1 MAKFTH
7 LHVHSEYSLLDG
19 LSKIDEL
26 ISRTKELGMDSLA
39 LTDHGVMHG
48 IIKFYLKAKKAGIKP
63 IIGMEAYVAARS
75 RFDKKPGI
83 DANRYHLILL
93 AKNEKGYKNLIKLS
107 SLAHLEGFYYKPR
120 IDMQLLKKHSEGLIC
135 STACLQGE
143 IPDLLRKR
151 MYDKAEQ
158 RAKQFLEI
166 FNKDFYIEIMR
177 NNYPEQEQVNQ
188 KLIQISQKFGIPL
201 VATNDVHYVNKQ
213 DAEAQDALLAIQTQK
228 LMSDKNRLTM
238 FDSPTF
244 YLRSPEEM
252 TELFKDIPEALENT
266 TKIKDECNLEIEL
279 GKWHLPIFN
288 VPQGYTANSYFK
300 KLINNGLRKRYSEI
314 TEEIKKRADYEFSV
328 ITGKGYATYFLIVQD
343 FVNWAKKQGIRVG
356 PGRGSV
362 AGSIISYALRITSVD
377 PLYFQLP
384 FERFMHPDRPST
396 PDIDLDFA
404 DNRRDQVINYVIK
417 KYGEDKVAQIIT
429 FGRMEARGA
438 VRDIGRV
445 LGMPY
450 SEPDRIAKLIPFGM
464 SINKALKTV
473 SELAGLYEQDNYK
486 KLIDLA
492 KKVEGVAR
500 HSSTHASAVVVS
512 DKKLTNYT
520 PLQLETKTRQRRIT
534 QYDMYDIDIDANPN
548 AIGLL
553 KIDFL
558 GLRNLS
564 VLEHCL
570 NIIKKTKGQNMD
582 LSKIPLDDQ
591 KTFELLSKGSTG
603 AIFQL
608 ETSGMTKNIRRLK
621 PSTIFDIMAMVA
633 LYRPGP
639 IQTIPEY
646 IKRKHNPE
654 QVQYFHP
661 KLKDILSRSH
671 GLIVY
676 QDDVLL
682 IATQLAGY
690 SWAEADK
697 LRHAM
702 SSKKHRPE
710 MGKLKDKFIKGC
722 IQAGLNKPNAE
733 KLFKLIEPFGAYGFN
748 KCLAGDTKIPVA
760 SGKII
765 SIENLYKNKLKKES
779 VISLNK
785 NQKLEFGTI
794 KNIQKNGLKPI
805 YEITTRAGRNIQA
818 TKKHRFWTF
827 DGWKK
832 LKDLKE
838 KDRIA
843 TWRYWPTKETNKI
856 NWPVHKLAL
865 LGHVL
870 SEGNTCHPSGFYLY
884 TNSEKMMKDYVKTLE
899 AFKNTKATV
908 SRRMKRNGA
917 YSVYA
922 GRINLKEKSEA
933 VEWIKNELNLKYK
946 KATEKFFPK
955 QVFLLNK
962 EKLSILIG
970 KMWSGDGSINL
981 REQNL
986 FYATSSEKMAKELQ
1000 ELLLKFGILG
1010 KLKHKQFKYK
1020 GTKKPGW
1027 CVYISRYDNLLKFY
1041 KLIGPHLI
1049 GKKKIELEKLI
1060 NTHNILNNPNKLYA
1074 RGTADTIPASIIN
1087 IFRNECFQ
1095 ENLIMRTVATSAG
1108 VSDRLFVPDK
1118 RKQGFQRET
1127 IQKIGTALNSK
1138 ELKNYAN
1145 SDIFWDRIKSIKY
1158 ISKKQTYDLTILK
1171 NHNFVANGFIVHNS
1185 HSACYAT
1192 IAYQTAYLK
1201 ANYPKEFMAAA
1212 LASEMT
1218 NIERIAFL
1226 IAECKRMEINVL
1238 APNINESFENFTVID
1253 NNSIRFGLEA
1263 IKNVGHNIVESIV
1276 SERKQ
1281 NGKFTSITNFVSRV
1295 KSKDLNKKSLESL
1308 IKAGAFDDLAERKQL
1323 LFNLEKLLVWAREQ
1337 QKQHLAGQKG
1347 LFDNNNSTIF
1357 NHEIRLQQTAPAGKK
1372 QKLKWEKELL
1382 GLYITSHPLEDFA
1395 ELFKKT
1401 ALPIA
1406 KILADFLNIGK
1417 RVKIGGII
1425 SSIKR
1430 VITRTGKPMLF
1441 ITLEDQT
1448 DKMEVVAFPRI
1459 VENKPEL
1466 FQENKIV
1473 FVSGSVNTR
1482 DGVPKLICD
1491 DIEEIIEQE

>member
-1 MAKFTH
+1 MKFTH

-26 ISRTKELGMDSLA
+26 IARAKELGMDSIA

-48 IIKFYLKAKKAGIKP
+48 VIKFYLKAKEAGIKP

-75 RFDKKPGI
+75 RFDKEPGI

-107 SLAHLEGFYYKPR
+107 TLAHLEGFYYKPR
-120 IDMQLLKKHSEGLIC
+120 IDMELLKKCSEGLIC

-143 IPDLLRKR
+143 IPALLRKR
-151 MYDKAEQ
+151 MYEKAEQ
-158 RAKQFLEI
+158 RTNQLLEI

-177 NNYPEQEQVNQ
+177 NDYPEQEEINQ

-201 VATNDVHYVNKQ
+201 VATNDVHYVNKE

-238 FDSPTF
+238 LNSPTF
-244 YLRSPEEM
+244 YLRSSEEM

-266 TKIKDECNLEIEL
+266 TKIKDKCNLEIEL

-288 VPQGYTANSYFK
+288 VPEEYTPDSYFK
-300 KLINNGLRKRYSEI
+300 KLINEGLKKRYSEI
-314 TEEIKKRADYEFSV
+314 TQEIKKRADYEFSV

-362 AGSIISYALRITSVD
+362 AGSIISYALRITSID

-404 DNRRDQVINYVIK
+404 DNRRDEVINYVIE

-429 FGRMEARGA
+429 FGRMEARGS

-450 SEPDRIAKLIPFGM
+450 SEPDRIAKLIPSGM

-486 KLIDLA
+486 RLIDLA

-520 PLQLETKTRQRRIT
+520 PLQLETKTRKRRIT

-570 NIIKKTKGQNMD
+570 NIIEKTGKEKID
-582 LSKIPLDDQ
+582 LSEIPLDDQ
-591 KTFELLSKGSTG
+591 KTFKLLSKGSTG

-608 ETSGMTKNIRRLK
+608 DTSGMTKNIRRLK
-621 PSTIFDIMAMVA
+621 PTTIFDIMAMVA

-654 QVQYFHP
+654 QIQYLHP

-690 SWAEADK
+690 SWKEADK

-710 MGKLKDKFIKGC
+710 MGKLKEKFINGC
-722 IQAGLNKPNAE
+722 VQAGLNKPNAE

-748 KCLAGDTKIPVA
+748 K
-760 SGKII
+760 
-765 SIENLYKNKLKKES
+765 
-779 VISLNK
+779 
-785 NQKLEFGTI
+785 
-794 KNIQKNGLKPI
+794 
-805 YEITTRAGRNIQA
+805 
-818 TKKHRFWTF
+818 
-827 DGWKK
+827 
-832 LKDLKE
+832 
-838 KDRIA
+838 
-843 TWRYWPTKETNKI
+843 
-856 NWPVHKLAL
+856 
-865 LGHVL
+865 
-870 SEGNTCHPSGFYLY
+870 
-884 TNSEKMMKDYVKTLE
+884 
-899 AFKNTKATV
+899 
-908 SRRMKRNGA
+908 
-917 YSVYA
+917 
-922 GRINLKEKSEA
+922 
-933 VEWIKNELNLKYK
+933 
-946 KATEKFFPK
+946 
-955 QVFLLNK
+955 
-962 EKLSILIG
+962 
-970 KMWSGDGSINL
+970 
-981 REQNL
+981 
-986 FYATSSEKMAKELQ
+986 
-1000 ELLLKFGILG
+1000 
-1010 KLKHKQFKYK
+1010 
-1020 GTKKPGW
+1020 
-1027 CVYISRYDNLLKFY
+1027 
-1041 KLIGPHLI
+1041 
-1049 GKKKIELEKLI
+1049 
-1060 NTHNILNNPNKLYA
+1060 
-1074 RGTADTIPASIIN
+1074 
-1087 IFRNECFQ
+1087 
-1095 ENLIMRTVATSAG
+1095 
-1108 VSDRLFVPDK
+1108 
-1118 RKQGFQRET
+1118 
-1127 IQKIGTALNSK
+1127 
-1138 ELKNYAN
+1138 
-1145 SDIFWDRIKSIKY
+1145 
-1158 ISKKQTYDLTILK
+1158 
-1171 NHNFVANGFIVHNS
+1171 S

-1201 ANYPKEFMAAA
+1201 AHYPKEFMAAA

-1226 IAECKRMEINVL
+1226 IAECKRMGINVL
-1238 APNINESFENFTVID
+1238 APNINESFENFTVIGD
-1253 NNSIRFGLEA
+1253 NSIRFGLEA
-1263 IKNVGHNIVESIV
+1263 IKNVGRNITESIV
-1276 SERKQ
+1276 AERKR
-1281 NGKFTSITNFVSRV
+1281 NGRFTSITDFVTRV
-1295 KSKDLNKKSLESL
+1295 KSRDLNKKSLESL

-1323 LFNLEKLLVWAREQ
+1323 LFNLEKLLEWAREQ
-1337 QKQHLAGQKG
+1337 QKQHLVGQKG
-1347 LFDNNNSTIF
+1347 LFDNNSSANF
-1357 NHEIRLQQTAPAGKK
+1357 NHEIRLQETTPAGKK
-1372 QKLKWEKELL
+1372 EKLKWEKELL

-1401 ALPIA
+1401 AMPIA
-1406 KILADFLNIGK
+1406 KIVRGVLGIGK

-1425 SSIKR
+1425 SNIKR
-1430 VITRTGKPMLF
+1430 VITRSGKPMLF

-1448 DKMEVVAFPRI
+1448 DTLEVVAFPRI
-1459 VENKPEL
+1459 VATKPEL

-1473 FVSGSVNTR
+1473 FVSGPVNTR
-1482 DGVPKLICD
+1482 DGVPKLICE
-1491 DIEEIIEQE
+1491 DIEEILELEQE